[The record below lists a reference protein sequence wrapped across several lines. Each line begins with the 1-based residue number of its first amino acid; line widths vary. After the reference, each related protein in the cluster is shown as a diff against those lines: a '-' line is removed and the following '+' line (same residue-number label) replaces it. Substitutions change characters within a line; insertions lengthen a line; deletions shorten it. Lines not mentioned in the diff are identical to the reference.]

1 MSGGEQQRVA
11 IAIALAN
18 DPRLLLADE
27 PTGSVDTKTSNMILD
42 IFKEL
47 NKDEKITIVIVTHD
61 LKLAD
66 HIDRVVAIRDG
77 RTSSEIVRKR
87 SYVEELNEMGDIV
100 LVENS
105 EETAHEELIEKLVL
119 FRSGGT

>member
-66 HIDRVVAIRDG
+66 HIDRVVATRDG
-77 RTSSEIVRKR
+77 RTSSEIVMK
-87 SYVEELNEMGDIV
+87 
-100 LVENS
+100 
-105 EETAHEELIEKLVL
+105 
-119 FRSGGT
+119 

>member
-1 MSGGEQQRVA
+1 M
-11 IAIALAN
+11 
-18 DPRLLLADE
+18 
-27 PTGSVDTKTSNMILD
+27 
-42 IFKEL
+42 
-47 NKDEKITIVIVTHD
+47 IVTHD

-105 EETAHEELIEKLVL
+105 ESLSSSTDPDGCSSRRTLWTLL
-119 FRSGGT
+119 R

>member
-1 MSGGEQQRVA
+1 M
-11 IAIALAN
+11 
-18 DPRLLLADE
+18 ADE

-77 RTSSEIVRKR
+77 RTSSEIVRKAF
-87 SYVEELNEMGDIV
+87 LC
-100 LVENS
+100 
-105 EETAHEELIEKLVL
+105 
-119 FRSGGT
+119 GGA

>member
-61 LKLAD
+61 LAC
-66 HIDRVVAIRDG
+66 
-77 RTSSEIVRKR
+77 R
-87 SYVEELNEMGDIV
+87 SY
-100 LVENS
+100 
-105 EETAHEELIEKLVL
+105 
-119 FRSGGT
+119 RQSGGYQRRKNKL

>member
-1 MSGGEQQRVA
+1 M
-11 IAIALAN
+11 
-18 DPRLLLADE
+18 ADE

-77 RTSSEIVRKR
+77 RTSSEIVAF
-87 SYVEELNEMGDIV
+87 LC
-100 LVENS
+100 
-105 EETAHEELIEKLVL
+105 
-119 FRSGGT
+119 GGA

>member
-1 MSGGEQQRVA
+1 MHWQ
-11 IAIALAN
+11 N

-77 RTSSEIVRKR
+77 ETSSEIVRKR
-87 SYVEELNEMGDIV
+87 S
-100 LVENS
+100 
-105 EETAHEELIEKLVL
+105 
-119 FRSGGT
+119 

>member
-77 RTSSEIVRKR
+77 RTSSEIA
-87 SYVEELNEMGDIV
+87 
-100 LVENS
+100 
-105 EETAHEELIEKLVL
+105 T
-119 FRSGGT
+119 